1 MHFSNLSAIFD
12 YLERDKSNKL
22 NTKILKI
29 MAHYTTE
36 DLMRFGLI
44 HLLEEGRFNELIADI
59 KNLFNGY
66 EFGFLLSGEVMDRI
80 LVELDNYAYDIASQG
95 EIEGVEGDLDM
106 KVFNTARTF
115 LLGILFEYIGHSNLE
130 PDQFVKLITNHE

>member
-1 MHFSNLSAIFD
+1 
-12 YLERDKSNKL
+12 
-22 NTKILKI
+22 
-29 MAHYTTE
+29 MAHYTAE

-80 LVELDNYAYDIASQG
+80 LVELDNYAYDMAAQG
-95 EIEGVEGDLDM
+95 EIEGDEDM

-115 LLGILFEYIGHSNLE
+115 FLGILFEYIGHSNLE
-130 PDQFVKLITNHE
+130 PDQFIKLITNRE

>member
-1 MHFSNLSAIFD
+1 
-12 YLERDKSNKL
+12 
-22 NTKILKI
+22 
-29 MAHYTTE
+29 MAHYTAE

-80 LVELDNYAYDIASQG
+80 LVELDNYAYDLAAQG
-95 EIEGVEGDLDM
+95 EIEGDEDM

-115 LLGILFEYIGHSNLE
+115 FLGILFEYIGHSNLE
-130 PDQFVKLITNHE
+130 PDQFIKLITNHE

>member
-1 MHFSNLSAIFD
+1 
-12 YLERDKSNKL
+12 
-22 NTKILKI
+22 

-66 EFGFLLSGEVMDRI
+66 EFGFFLSGEVMDRI
-80 LVELDNYAYDIASQG
+80 LVELDNYAYDLAAQG
-95 EIEGVEGDLDM
+95 EIEGDEDM
-106 KVFNTARTF
+106 KVFNAARTF

-130 PDQFVKLITNHE
+130 PDQFFKLITNRGNE

>member
-1 MHFSNLSAIFD
+1 
-12 YLERDKSNKL
+12 
-22 NTKILKI
+22 

-66 EFGFLLSGEVMDRI
+66 EFGFFLSGEVMDRI
-80 LVELDNYAYDIASQG
+80 LVELDNYAYDLAAQG
-95 EIEGVEGDLDM
+95 EIEGDEDM
-106 KVFNTARTF
+106 KVFNAARTF

-130 PDQFVKLITNHE
+130 PDQFIKLITNHE

>member
-1 MHFSNLSAIFD
+1 
-12 YLERDKSNKL
+12 
-22 NTKILKI
+22 

-80 LVELDNYAYDIASQG
+80 LVELDNYAYDLAAQG
-95 EIEGVEGDLDM
+95 EIEGDEDM

-115 LLGILFEYIGHSNLE
+115 FLGILFEYIGHSNLE
-130 PDQFVKLITNHE
+130 PDQFIKLITNRE

>member
-1 MHFSNLSAIFD
+1 
-12 YLERDKSNKL
+12 
-22 NTKILKI
+22 

-36 DLMRFGLI
+36 DLMRFGLM

-66 EFGFLLSGEVMDRI
+66 EFGFFLSGEVMDRI
-80 LVELDNYAYDIASQG
+80 LVELDNYAYDMAAQG
-95 EIEGVEGDLDM
+95 EIEGDEDM

-130 PDQFVKLITNHE
+130 PDQFVKLITNRE

>member
-1 MHFSNLSAIFD
+1 
-12 YLERDKSNKL
+12 
-22 NTKILKI
+22 
-29 MAHYTTE
+29 MAHYTAE

-59 KNLFNGY
+59 KTLFNGY

-80 LVELDNYAYDIASQG
+80 LVELDNYAYDMAAQG
-95 EIEGVEGDLDM
+95 EIEGDEDM

-130 PDQFVKLITNHE
+130 PDQFVKLITNRE

>member
-1 MHFSNLSAIFD
+1 
-12 YLERDKSNKL
+12 
-22 NTKILKI
+22 

-36 DLMRFGLI
+36 DLMRFGLM

-66 EFGFLLSGEVMDRI
+66 EFGFFLSGEVMDRI
-80 LVELDNYAYDIASQG
+80 LVKLDNYAYDLAAQG
-95 EIEGVEGDLDM
+95 EIEGDEDM

-115 LLGILFEYIGHSNLE
+115 FLGILFEYIGHSTLE
-130 PDQFVKLITNHE
+130 PDQFVKLITNRE

>member
-1 MHFSNLSAIFD
+1 MQFQNLFAIFD

-22 NTKILKI
+22 NNQNHNT
-29 MAHYTTE
+29 MARYTTE
-36 DLMRFGLI
+36 DLMRFGLM

-66 EFGFLLSGEVMDRI
+66 EFGFFLSGEVMDRI
-80 LVELDNYAYDIASQG
+80 LVKLDNYAYDLAAQG
-95 EIEGVEGDLDM
+95 EIEGDEDM

-115 LLGILFEYIGHSNLE
+115 FLGILFEYIGRSNLE
-130 PDQFVKLITNHE
+130 PDQFVKLITNRE

>member
-1 MHFSNLSAIFD
+1 
-12 YLERDKSNKL
+12 
-22 NTKILKI
+22 

-36 DLMRFGLI
+36 DLMRFGLM

-66 EFGFLLSGEVMDRI
+66 EFGFFLSGEVMDRI
-80 LVELDNYAYDIASQG
+80 LVKLDNYAYDLAAQG
-95 EIEGVEGDLDM
+95 EIEGDEDM

-115 LLGILFEYIGHSNLE
+115 FLGILFEYIGHSNLE
-130 PDQFVKLITNHE
+130 PDQFVKLITNLE

>member
-1 MHFSNLSAIFD
+1 
-12 YLERDKSNKL
+12 
-22 NTKILKI
+22 
-29 MAHYTTE
+29 MAHYTAE

-66 EFGFLLSGEVMDRI
+66 EFGFFLSGEVMDRI
-80 LVELDNYAYDIASQG
+80 LVELDNYAYDLASQG
-95 EIEGVEGDLDM
+95 EIEGDVDM
-106 KVFNTARTF
+106 KVFNAARTF

-130 PDQFVKLITNHE
+130 PDQFIKLKTNRE

>member
-1 MHFSNLSAIFD
+1 
-12 YLERDKSNKL
+12 
-22 NTKILKI
+22 
-29 MAHYTTE
+29 MAHYTAE

-66 EFGFLLSGEVMDRI
+66 EFGFLLSGEVMDKI
-80 LVELDNYAYDIASQG
+80 LVELDNYAYDLAAQG
-95 EIEGVEGDLDM
+95 ETEGDEDM
-106 KVFNTARTF
+106 KVFNAARTF

-130 PDQFVKLITNHE
+130 PDQFVKLITNRE

>member
-1 MHFSNLSAIFD
+1 
-12 YLERDKSNKL
+12 
-22 NTKILKI
+22 

-59 KNLFNGY
+59 KTLLNGY

-80 LVELDNYAYDIASQG
+80 LVELDNYAYDMAAQG
-95 EIEGVEGDLDM
+95 EIEGDEDM

-115 LLGILFEYIGHSNLE
+115 FLGILFEYIGHSNLE
-130 PDQFVKLITNHE
+130 PDQFVKLITNRE

>member
-1 MHFSNLSAIFD
+1 
-12 YLERDKSNKL
+12 
-22 NTKILKI
+22 
-29 MAHYTTE
+29 MAHYTAE

-66 EFGFLLSGEVMDRI
+66 EFGFFLSGEVMDRI
-80 LVELDNYAYDIASQG
+80 LVELDNYAYDMSGIKDACTKEERTDSQ
-95 EIEGVEGDLDM
+95 I
-106 KVFNTARTF
+106 VFNAARTF

-130 PDQFVKLITNHE
+130 PDQLVKLITNRE

>member
-1 MHFSNLSAIFD
+1 
-12 YLERDKSNKL
+12 
-22 NTKILKI
+22 

-80 LVELDNYAYDIASQG
+80 LVELDNYAYDMAAQG
-95 EIEGVEGDLDM
+95 EIEGDEDM

-115 LLGILFEYIGHSNLE
+115 FLGILFEYIGHSNLE
-130 PDQFVKLITNHE
+130 PDQFIKLITNHE

>member
-1 MHFSNLSAIFD
+1 
-12 YLERDKSNKL
+12 
-22 NTKILKI
+22 

-36 DLMRFGLI
+36 DLMRFGLM

-66 EFGFLLSGEVMDRI
+66 EFGFFLSGEVMDRI
-80 LVELDNYAYDIASQG
+80 LVELDNYAYDLAAQG
-95 EIEGVEGDLDM
+95 EIKGDEDM
-106 KVFNTARTF
+106 KVFNAARTF

-130 PDQFVKLITNHE
+130 PDQFVKLITNRE

>member
-1 MHFSNLSAIFD
+1 
-12 YLERDKSNKL
+12 
-22 NTKILKI
+22 
-29 MAHYTTE
+29 MAHYTAE

-66 EFGFLLSGEVMDRI
+66 EFGFFLSGEVMDRI
-80 LVELDNYAYDIASQG
+80 LVELDNYAYDLAAQG
-95 EIEGVEGDLDM
+95 EIEGDEDM
-106 KVFNTARTF
+106 KVFNAARTF

-130 PDQFVKLITNHE
+130 PDQFIKLITNHE

>member
-1 MHFSNLSAIFD
+1 
-12 YLERDKSNKL
+12 
-22 NTKILKI
+22 
-29 MAHYTTE
+29 MAHYTAE

-59 KNLFNGY
+59 KTLFNGY

-80 LVELDNYAYDIASQG
+80 LVELDNYAYDLAAQG
-95 EIEGVEGDLDM
+95 EIEGDEDM

-130 PDQFVKLITNHE
+130 PDQFVKLITNRE

>member
-1 MHFSNLSAIFD
+1 
-12 YLERDKSNKL
+12 
-22 NTKILKI
+22 

-36 DLMRFGLI
+36 DLMRFGLM

-66 EFGFLLSGEVMDRI
+66 EFGFFLSGEVMDRI
-80 LVELDNYAYDIASQG
+80 LVELDNYAYDLAAQG
-95 EIEGVEGDLDM
+95 EIKGDEDM
-106 KVFNTARTF
+106 KVFNAARTF

-130 PDQFVKLITNHE
+130 PDQFIKLITNHE

>member
-1 MHFSNLSAIFD
+1 
-12 YLERDKSNKL
+12 
-22 NTKILKI
+22 
-29 MAHYTTE
+29 MAHYTAE

-44 HLLEEGRFNELIADI
+44 HMLEEGRFNELIADF

-80 LVELDNYAYDIASQG
+80 LVELDNYAYDLASQG
-95 EIEGVEGDLDM
+95 EIEGDVDM

-115 LLGILFEYIGHSNLE
+115 FLGILFEYIGHSNLE
-130 PDQFVKLITNHE
+130 PDQFIKTITNLE

>member
-1 MHFSNLSAIFD
+1 
-12 YLERDKSNKL
+12 
-22 NTKILKI
+22 

-36 DLMRFGLI
+36 DLMRFGLM

-66 EFGFLLSGEVMDRI
+66 EFGFFLSGEVMDRI
-80 LVELDNYAYDIASQG
+80 LVELDNCAYDLAAQG
-95 EIEGVEGDLDM
+95 EIEGDEDM

-115 LLGILFEYIGHSNLE
+115 FLGILFEYIGHSNLQ
-130 PDQFVKLITNHE
+130 PDQFVKLITNRE

>member
-1 MHFSNLSAIFD
+1 
-12 YLERDKSNKL
+12 
-22 NTKILKI
+22 
-29 MAHYTTE
+29 MAHYTAE

-66 EFGFLLSGEVMDRI
+66 EFGFFLGGEVMDRI
-80 LVELDNYAYDIASQG
+80 LVELDNYAYDLAAQG
-95 EIEGVEGDLDM
+95 EIEGDEDM
-106 KVFNTARTF
+106 KVFNAARTF

-130 PDQFVKLITNHE
+130 PDQFVKLITNRE

>member
-1 MHFSNLSAIFD
+1 
-12 YLERDKSNKL
+12 
-22 NTKILKI
+22 

-36 DLMRFGLI
+36 DLMRFGLM

-66 EFGFLLSGEVMDRI
+66 EFGFFLSGEVMDRI
-80 LVELDNYAYDIASQG
+80 LVKLDNYAYDLAAQG
-95 EIEGVEGDLDM
+95 EIEGDEDM

-115 LLGILFEYIGHSNLE
+115 FLGILFEYIGHSNLE
-130 PDQFVKLITNHE
+130 PDQFVKLITNRE

>member
-1 MHFSNLSAIFD
+1 
-12 YLERDKSNKL
+12 
-22 NTKILKI
+22 

-36 DLMRFGLI
+36 DLMRFGLM

-59 KNLFNGY
+59 KTLFNGY

-80 LVELDNYAYDIASQG
+80 LAELDNYAYDMAAQG
-95 EIEGVEGDLDM
+95 EIEGDEDM

-115 LLGILFEYIGHSNLE
+115 FLGILFEYIGHSNLE
-130 PDQFVKLITNHE
+130 PDQFIKLITNHE

>member
-1 MHFSNLSAIFD
+1 
-12 YLERDKSNKL
+12 
-22 NTKILKI
+22 
-29 MAHYTTE
+29 MAHYTAE

-66 EFGFLLSGEVMDRI
+66 EFGFLLSGEVMDKI
-80 LVELDNYAYDIASQG
+80 LVELDNYAYDLAAQG
-95 EIEGVEGDLDM
+95 EIEGDEDM

-115 LLGILFEYIGHSNLE
+115 FLGILFEYIGHSNLE
-130 PDQFVKLITNHE
+130 PDQFIKLITNHE

>member
-1 MHFSNLSAIFD
+1 
-12 YLERDKSNKL
+12 
-22 NTKILKI
+22 
-29 MAHYTTE
+29 MAHYTAE

-80 LVELDNYAYDIASQG
+80 LVELDNYAYDMAAQG
-95 EIEGVEGDLDM
+95 EIEGDEDM

-130 PDQFVKLITNHE
+130 PDQFVKLITNRE